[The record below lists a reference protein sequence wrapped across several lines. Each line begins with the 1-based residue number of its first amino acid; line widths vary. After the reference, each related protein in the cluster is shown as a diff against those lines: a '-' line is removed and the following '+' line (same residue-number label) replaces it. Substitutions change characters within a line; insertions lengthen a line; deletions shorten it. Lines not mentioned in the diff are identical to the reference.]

1 MIVLDTTSMVLRLV
15 SSSTSALDV
24 TADATTFT
32 ASSATPVAQNTAITT
47 ATTTTVV
54 SAPAASAQKIVKN
67 VTVENKGTASNTVSV
82 ERFDG
87 TTAFKI
93 TNVTLNAGETLV
105 YNDAGW
111 QVLDANGRL
120 KVVND
125 ISSSPIA
132 ARKIDMNKVGAASK
146 AAGTWHSDFA
156 ATGFPSSWS
165 PGTPGLAGRATDGTT
180 AADAGCVPLW
190 TPASGNLWVDE
201 FISSLS
207 SSALYAFWDVLW
219 VNSGIV
225 VTTTTAQTINSVAFP
240 ARDLDGTI
248 NGRGCRVGLLV
259 TTATTN
265 AGAITNMTLSYT
277 NSDGT
282 AGRTATMASFPAT
295 ANAGTYVEFQLQGGD
310 QGVKSI
316 QSITLGTSL
325 VTGAVSLI
333 VARTHA
339 AVGITFTN
347 AAYVSSAKSRLYSG
361 TCLLPFTLK
370 TGTAAMN
377 AFSTLSVIER

>member
-67 VTVENKGTASNTVSV
+67 VTVENKGAASNTVSI

-93 TNVTLNAGETLV
+93 TSVTLQAGETLT
-105 YNDAGW
+105 YSDAGW
-111 QVLDANGRL
+111 QVLDTNGRL

-156 ATGFPSSWS
+156 ATGFPSAWS
-165 PGTPGLAGRATDGTT
+165 PGTPGLAGRATDGMS
-180 AADAGCVPLW
+180 AGDAGCIPLW
-190 TPASGNLWVDE
+190 TPTANLWVDE
-201 FISSLS
+201 FVASLS
-207 SSALYAFWDVLW
+207 SSAMYALWDVLW

-225 VTTTTAQTINSVAFP
+225 VTTTTAQTINSAALP

-248 NGRGCRVGLLV
+248 NGRGCRIGLLV

-277 NSDGT
+277 NSDGV
-282 AGRTATMASFPAT
+282 AGRTATMASFPIT
-295 ANAGTYVEFQLQGGD
+295 ANAGTYVEFQLQAGD

-333 VARTHA
+333 VSRTHA

-370 TGTAAMN
+370 TGTTAMN
-377 AFSTLSVIER
+377 AFATLSVVER

>member
-24 TADATTFT
+24 TADSTTFT
-32 ASSATPVAQNTAITT
+32 TSSATPNAQNTAIST

-54 SAPAASAQKIVKN
+54 SAPAASSQKIVKN
-67 VTVENKGTASNTVSV
+67 LTVENKGTASNTVSI

-93 TNVTLNAGETLV
+93 TSVTLQDGETLT
-105 YNDAGW
+105 YSDAGW

-120 KVVND
+120 KVINE
-125 ISSSPIA
+125 ISSTPLA
-132 ARKIDMNKVGAASK
+132 AKNIDMNKAGAASK

-156 ATGFPSSWS
+156 ASGFPGAWS
-165 PGTPGLAGRATDGTT
+165 PGTPGLAGRATDGM
-180 AADAGCVPLW
+180 AAGDAGCVPLW
-190 TPASGNLWVDE
+190 TPTGGLWVDS
-201 FISSLS
+201 FLASVS
-207 SSALYAFWDVLW
+207 SSALYALWDVLW

-225 VTTTTAQTINSVAFP
+225 VTTLTAQTVNSVTLP
-240 ARDLDGTI
+240 ARDLDGAT

-265 AGAITNMTLSYT
+265 AGAITTITLSYT
-277 NSDGT
+277 NSNGT

-295 ANAGTYVEFQLQGGD
+295 ANAGTYIEFQLQAGD
-310 QGVKSI
+310 TGIRSI

-333 VARTHA
+333 ISRTHA
-339 AVGITFTN
+339 SVGITFTN
-347 AAYVSSAKSRLYSG
+347 AAYVSSAKSRLYNGS
-361 TCLLPFTLK
+361 CLLPFTLK
-370 TGTAAMN
+370 TGTTAMN